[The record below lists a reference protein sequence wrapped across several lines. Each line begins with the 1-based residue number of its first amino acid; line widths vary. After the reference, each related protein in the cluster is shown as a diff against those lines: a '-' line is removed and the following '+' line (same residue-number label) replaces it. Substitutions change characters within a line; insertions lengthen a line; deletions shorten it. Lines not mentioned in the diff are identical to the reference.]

1 LKGKRAVTMK
11 QTNLD
16 QTESSIAAIEAG
28 WYVPEPGVRFK
39 VLVSTEQAAG
49 SYCCLDT
56 IAQSGTGSPVH
67 IHHNED
73 EHFLILEGTAHLLL
87 GEEKIDVPAGQTI
100 TLPRGVAHAWSN
112 KSNVP
117 LRMIALFNPGGFDQL
132 CVGMAEGAIDASDMS
147 NLRTRFGLE
156 LLGPKL

>member
-11 QTNLD
+11 QTNMD
-16 QTESSIAAIEAG
+16 QTESSITTVEAG
-28 WYVPEPGVRFK
+28 WYVSEPGVRFK

-49 SYCCLDT
+49 SYCCLET
-56 IAQSGTGSPVH
+56 IAQNGTGSPIH

-100 TLPRGVAHAWSN
+100 TLPRGVPHAWSN
-112 KSNVP
+112 KSDVP
-117 LRMIALFNPGGFDQL
+117 LRMIALFNPGKFDQL
-132 CVGMAEGAIDASDMS
+132 CVEMAEGAIDTSDMS
-147 NLRTRFGLE
+147 ILRTRFGLE

>member
-1 LKGKRAVTMK
+1 MKGKRAVTK

-16 QTESSIAAIEAG
+16 QTESSISTVEAG

-39 VLVSTEQAAG
+39 VLASTEQAAG
-49 SYCCLDT
+49 SYCCLET